1 MQTRKA
7 SPDELNAIFW
17 MGFDAWGE
25 GLSPTEYLASC
36 HASQK
41 YRSSVWYVLIVDNQP
56 VSSLIVYRD
65 RFGLGQGCFGIGSLA
80 TTPAMRGQGFGTHL
94 LRGVTGMLLDS
105 PDAVATFLHADIDH
119 HFYERLGY
127 RRIPG
132 GDCMYFSHRRPRYVG
147 EPPTY
152 F

>member
-41 YRSSVWYVLIVDNQP
+41 YHSGVWYVLIVDNQP

-80 TTPAMRGQGFGTHL
+80 TTPAMRGQGFGAHL

-105 PDAVATFLHADIDH
+105 PGAVATFLHADIDH

-127 RRIPG
+127 RR
-132 GDCMYFSHRRPRYVG
+132 
-147 EPPTY
+147 
-152 F
+152 

>member
-17 MGFDAWGE
+17 MGFDAWGAD
-25 GLSPTEYLASC
+25 LAPTEYLASC
-36 HASQK
+36 QRSKK
-41 YRSSVWYVLIVDNQP
+41 YQSGVWYLLLVDNQP

-65 RFGLGQGCFGIGSLA
+65 QFGLGQGCFGIGSLA
-80 TTPAMRGQGFGTHL
+80 TTPAMRGQGFGAHL
-94 LRGVTGMLLDS
+94 LRTVTDMLLSD
-105 PDAVATFLHADIDH
+105 PNTVATFLHSDIDH

-127 RRIPG
+127 RRIQS
-132 GDCMYFSHRRPRYVG
+132 GDCMYFSLGPPRYIG